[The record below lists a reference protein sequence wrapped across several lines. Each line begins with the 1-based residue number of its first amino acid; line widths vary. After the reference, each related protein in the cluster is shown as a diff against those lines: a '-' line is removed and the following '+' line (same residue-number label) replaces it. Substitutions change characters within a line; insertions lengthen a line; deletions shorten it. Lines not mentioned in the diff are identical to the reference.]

1 MLQRDKENLRVHK
14 VYAYGC
20 SRWLDYLYLATLCP
34 EGWLTSSS
42 RKDMDYMRER
52 LLECLP
58 AAASSNKKRL
68 MGDEERMS
76 LPEMAE
82 AAVVFQRMGKAEEAE
97 LLMTSLREHLVMMP
111 KDCTSNIRLTL
122 LRFGAED
129 SRPYDA
135 DGGFSRRGISGQSC
149 YRRALPLA
157 AGSEAFA
164 GLGNFYG

>member
-1 MLQRDKENLRVHK
+1 MGTLGCINDMLQRDKENLRVHK

-82 AAVVFQRMGKAEEAE
+82 AAVVFQRMGKAGRGRVVDDFPSR
-97 LLMTSLREHLVMMP
+97 TS
-111 KDCTSNIRLTL
+111 
-122 LRFGAED
+122 
-129 SRPYDA
+129 
-135 DGGFSRRGISGQSC
+135 GG
-149 YRRALPLA
+149 
-157 AGSEAFA
+157 
-164 GLGNFYG
+164 